1 MRFHLADL
9 AASIRT
15 GLCAGVQLRPPV
27 NVISQWFRVAGRP
40 AIVRRAI
47 AFAVVVGA
55 ILIGINHG
63 DAILRG
69 DVSTL
74 RLCKMALT
82 VVVPYAVSTLS
93 SVAAVIEQE
102 QTTAPHR

>member
-1 MRFHLADL
+1 
-9 AASIRT
+9 
-15 GLCAGVQLRPPV
+15 LRPPV
-27 NVISQWFRVAGRP
+27 KVVSQWFRVARRP
-40 AIVRRAI
+40 VIVRRAI
-47 AFAVVVGA
+47 AFAIVVGA
-55 ILIGINHG
+55 VLIGINHG

-93 SVAAVIEQE
+93 SVAAVVEQE
-102 QTTAPHR
+102 RETAPST